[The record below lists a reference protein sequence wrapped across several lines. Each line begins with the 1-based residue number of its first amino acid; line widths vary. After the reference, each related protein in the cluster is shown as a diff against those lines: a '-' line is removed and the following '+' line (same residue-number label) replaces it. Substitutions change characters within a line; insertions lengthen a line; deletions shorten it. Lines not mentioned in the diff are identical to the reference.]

1 MSLKKYVSAQIA
13 QLDVRNA
20 RELNAEF
27 VIRKM
32 AFRSQVRFVV
42 IRKQGKSLM
51 EVGGVLEFFHA
62 RLDVYHVPILVRMI
76 IVFSVTN
83 LRAFIF
89 LELNAVTPK

>member
-1 MSLKKYVSAQIA
+1 MNFKKYVSAQIA
-13 QLDVRNA
+13 QLDLRNA

-27 VIRKM
+27 VMRKM

-62 RLDVYHVPILVRMI
+62 LLDAYHVPILVRMI

-89 LELNAVTPK
+89 LERNAVTPK